1 MLHRSPKFYL
11 GIVGALVAAGVVVTL
26 TAAASG
32 VQANTLAA
40 TTTKPS
46 ASPGAAAKRQ
56 AYCDSFINHLASNL
70 GKKPAD
76 VQKAA
81 SSALDQTLADAVKA
95 GDLTQQQA
103 DAIKARQAGKQ
114 TCSGALAG
122 LRPGGA
128 GAHAGLPAYAKVLGI
143 SQQELKQDLASG
155 KTVKDVAASKGMDEA
170 TFRNNLVNSVKSD
183 LDAKVKAGK
192 LTQQQEDNVLNRL
205 KTGPLPL
212 WDKPA
217 KRAKAAPSP
226 SATP

>member
-1 MLHRSPKFYL
+1 MLPRSLKFYL
-11 GIVGALVAAGVVVTL
+11 GIVGALIAAGVVVTL
-26 TAAASG
+26 TAAATG
-32 VQANTLAA
+32 VPNSTLAA

-56 AYCDSFINHLASNL
+56 AYCDAFINHLASNL

-103 DAIKARQAGKQ
+103 DAIKARQSGKPV
-114 TCSGALAG
+114 CSGALGA
-122 LRPGGA
+122 LRPGRPGT
-128 GAHAGLPAYAKVLGI
+128 HVGLPAYAKVLGI
-143 SQQELKQDLASG
+143 SQDELKQDLASG

-170 TFRNNLVNSVKSD
+170 TFRSNLVNSVKSD
-183 LDAKVKAGK
+183 LDPKVKAGK
-192 LTQQQEDNVLNRL
+192 LTQQQEDNILNRL
-205 KTGPLPL
+205 KTGPLPA
-212 WDKPA
+212 WDQPA
-217 KRAKAAPSP
+217 KRAKPAPSP

>member
-1 MLHRSPKFYL
+1 MLPRSIKFYL
-11 GIVGALVAAGVVVTL
+11 GIAGALVAAGVVVTL
-26 TAAASG
+26 TAAATG
-32 VQANTLAA
+32 VHANTLAA

-103 DAIKARQAGKQ
+103 DAIKARQSGKQ

-128 GAHAGLPAYAKVLGI
+128 GTHVGLTAYAKVLGI

-170 TFRNNLVNSVKSD
+170 TFRNNLVNSVKAD
-183 LDAKVKAGK
+183 LDARVKAGK